1 MSTGPLPGFRDFYPE
16 QYAERA
22 FIQTTWRSV
31 ADRYGFAEYDGPPL
45 ESTELYTRKSGDEI
59 VGQLYN
65 FTDKGGREVALRPE
79 MTPTLARMVA
89 ARANALPKPVRWFAI
104 PQLFRY
110 ERAQRGRLREHFQLN
125 VDIVGEAD
133 VRADAEL
140 VACAVDMLRAF
151 GLTHDDIVVRFSDRR
166 LLNALLNYFVLA
178 PDQYAAVYAVF
189 DKIHRAPIDESKSR
203 LVAAGVP
210 VNAADQLIELARH
223 GTMSGERLE
232 DIGERL
238 NIPDV
243 ERLVRY
249 QQEVGGLLGDSSD
262 KWLSLDLSIVRGL
275 AYYTGIVFE
284 IFDRK
289 GELRAVCGGGR
300 YDGLLA
306 AIGGTDLPALGFG
319 MGDVVL
325 AELLRDRGLMPAV
338 HPTLDFWVAGDDAA
352 IQYVLQVAGRLR
364 RKGHRVEYALRTQ
377 SLNAQLKAAD
387 RAKARFFAIVR
398 AEMPATERILVRRLS
413 DNAEQIMG
421 IEQLIDAPPAFLSR

>member
-22 FIQTTWRSV
+22 FIQTTWRTV
-31 ADRYGFAEYDGPPL
+31 AARYGFAEYDGPPL

-65 FTDKGGREVALRPE
+65 FTDKGGREIALRPE
-79 MTPTLARMVA
+79 MTPTLARMVS
-89 ARANALPKPVRWFAI
+89 ARANALPKPVRWFSI

-125 VDIVGEAD
+125 VDIVCEAD

-140 VACAVDMLRAF
+140 VACAIDMLRAF
-151 GLTHDDIVVRFSDRR
+151 GLTHDDFLVRFSDRR
-166 LLNALLNYFVLA
+166 VLNGLLASLSLV
-178 PDQYAAVYAVF
+178 PDQYAPVYAVF
-189 DKIHRAPIDESKSR
+189 DKIHRSPIDDSR
-203 LVAAGVP
+203 NRLIAAGVAI
-210 VNAADQLIELARH
+210 NTADQLIELARH
-223 GTMSGERLE
+223 GTLAGERIE

-238 NIPDV
+238 NVPEIA
-243 ERLVRY
+243 RLVRY
-249 QQEVGGLLGDSSD
+249 QQEVGDLLGDSAD
-262 KWLSLDLSIVRGL
+262 KWLTLDLSIVRGL

-284 IFDRK
+284 LFDRK
-289 GELRAVCGGGR
+289 GELRALCGGGR

-325 AELLRDRGLMPAV
+325 GELLRDRGLMQTPGAR
-338 HPTLDFWVAGDDAA
+338 LDYWVAGDDAA
-352 IQYVLQVAGRLR
+352 NHVVLQVAGRLR
-364 RKGHRVEYALRTQ
+364 RKGRRVEYALRAQ

-387 RAKARFFAIVR
+387 RAQARFFAIVR
-398 AEMPATERILVRRLS
+398 PDAPPAERILVRRLS
-413 DNAEQIMG
+413 DNAEQAMG
-421 IEQLIDAPPAFLSR
+421 IEQLIDAPPEFLS